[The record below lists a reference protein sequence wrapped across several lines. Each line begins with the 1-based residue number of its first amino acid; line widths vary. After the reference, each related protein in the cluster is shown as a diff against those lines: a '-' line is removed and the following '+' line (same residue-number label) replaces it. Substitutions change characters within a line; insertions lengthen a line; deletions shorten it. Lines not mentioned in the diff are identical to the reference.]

1 MMTIRKCT
9 HIIIRR
15 VVLQPLQSVGS
26 NSIVTSSLTIGVHA
40 QEGYGYLSCVC
51 VCVSIRTLASTA
63 FVSAF
68 QVRYVRLL
76 FRL

>member
-51 VCVSIRTLASTA
+51 VCVYSHSSVNSVRFCIPSKVRTA
-63 FVSAF
+63 FV
-68 QVRYVRLL
+68 
-76 FRL
+76 